1 MKIKLDENLPL
12 QIGPELQ
19 ALGHEVHALDVEGL
33 SGCADDELWQAAQS
47 EGRLL
52 ITQDLDFSDI
62 RAFVP
67 GKHHGLLLIRLR
79 FPSREAL
86 IARLVDVFR
95 TETVSSWT
103 RCFVV
108 VTERKIRVRRPSP
121 EIPQ

>member
-12 QIGPELQ
+12 QIAPELQ
-19 ALGHEVHALDVEGL
+19 SLGHEVHTLDKEGL
-33 SGCADDELWQAAQS
+33 SGCADDELWQAAQH

-67 GKHHGLLLIRLR
+67 GTHHGLLLIRLR
-79 FPSREAL
+79 LPSRRAL

-95 TETVSSWT
+95 RENVSSWT

-108 VTERKIRVRRPSP
+108 VTERKIRVRHAGS
-121 EIPQ
+121 EIHE